1 MSFAP
6 VEDLIEAI
14 SRGEMVVMVDDADR
28 ENEGDLIVAA
38 DAVTEQ
44 QVGFMIRHTSGI
56 ICLPMLGERLDELRL
71 PMMVTVNTDVRRT
84 AFTIS
89 IDAREGT
96 TTGISAAD
104 RVHTIRAAIDPATRH
119 DDLNRPG
126 HIFPL
131 RYESGGVLRR
141 AGHTESAVDLATMA
155 GRYPAA
161 VLAEVI
167 NDDGTVARLADIE
180 LFAKQHDIL
189 IGTIADLIA
198 YRRRHERLV
207 ERVAEGRLPTPF
219 GEFRAVG
226 YRSFDGREHLA
237 LVMGDVA
244 GKDGVLVRAHSE
256 CLTGDVFTS
265 LRCDCGFQLESAMEI
280 IGQAGEGV
288 VVYIRGHEGRGIG
301 LLHKLAAYN
310 LQDNGR
316 DTVEANLE
324 LGLPAD
330 ARDYGIGAQILADL
344 GITTMRLL
352 TNNPA
357 KRAGIEGYG
366 LSIIERVPIRARP
379 NDHNRRYLTT
389 KADKM
394 GHDIFPEAGD
404 DTSPGDAGE

>member
-6 VEDLIEAI
+6 VEELIEAVA
-14 SRGEMVVMVDDADR
+14 RGELVVMVDDADR
-28 ENEGDLIVAA
+28 ENEGDLIIAA

-44 QVGFMIRHTSGI
+44 QLGFMIRHTSGI
-56 ICLPMLGERLDELRL
+56 ICLPMLGERLDQLRL

-104 RVHTIRAAIDPATRH
+104 RVRTIRAAIDPETSH

-141 AGHTESAVDLATMA
+141 AGHTEAAVDLATMA

-167 NDDGTVARLADIE
+167 NDDGTVARLGDIE

-198 YRRRHERLV
+198 HRRRHERLV
-207 ERVAEGRLPTPF
+207 ERVAEGKLPTPS
-219 GEFRAVG
+219 GDFRAVG

-237 LVMGDVA
+237 LVMGDV
-244 GKDGVLVRAHSE
+244 GWEG
-256 CLTGDVFTS
+256 
-265 LRCDCGFQLESAMEI
+265 RCP
-280 IGQAGEGV
+280 GEGPLRV
-288 VVYIRGHEGRGIG
+288 PHRRRVHQPALRLRFSARVGHGD
-301 LLHKLAAYN
+301 H
-310 LQDNGR
+310 
-316 DTVEANLE
+316 
-324 LGLPAD
+324 
-330 ARDYGIGAQILADL
+330 
-344 GITTMRLL
+344 
-352 TNNPA
+352 
-357 KRAGIEGYG
+357 RAG
-366 LSIIERVPIRARP
+366 R
-379 NDHNRRYLTT
+379 
-389 KADKM
+389 
-394 GHDIFPEAGD
+394 
-404 DTSPGDAGE
+404 